1 MRSNMFFYSHD
12 NLLLRE
18 MEYTGKSLNSRIKR
32 FQHISQ
38 NVYFIITSEKKT
50 TTKHIPM
57 KSVAPHFFQFLIPTA
72 ASPQILEFQNRK
84 QLTKLVAELCLVN
97 PEPQSNEYLSKSLQ
111 FYTSLSWQLLQ
122 RTFPFV
128 LPKKLSCAFQKSKSN
143 LLRLFSRN
151 NTRRQ
156 IFSNFV
162 VVPNAVIRNVR

>member
-50 TTKHIPM
+50 TKHIPM
-57 KSVAPHFFQFLIPTA
+57 KSVAPHFFQFLILTA

-122 RTFPFV
+122 RT
-128 LPKKLSCAFQKSKSN
+128 KSN